1 MAAPNIVNVTTIT
14 AKNALA
20 TLITNTS
27 NIIVNSASS
36 STVDKINYISIANY
50 TANSIT
56 ANVMINRSSV
66 IYYLAGAITVPSN
79 STLVVSGKDTSIYLE
94 EGDILQANVS
104 ANLSAHITSS
114 YEIIA

>member
-14 AKNALA
+14 AKTAVA

-36 STVDKINYISIANY
+36 STVDKINYISVANY
-50 TANSIT
+50 SSATVST
-56 ANVMINRSSV
+56 NVMINRSST
-66 IYYLAGAITVPSN
+66 IYYLAGAVTVPAY
-79 STLVVSGKDTSIYLE
+79 STLVVSAKDTAIYLE
-94 EGDILQANVS
+94 EGDILQASVS
-104 ANLSAHITSS
+104 ANSSASITAS

>member
-14 AKNALA
+14 AKTAVA
-20 TLITNTS
+20 QLITNTS

-36 STVDKINYISIANY
+36 STVDKINYISVANY
-50 TANSIT
+50 TSST
-56 ANVMINRSSV
+56 VSTNVMINRSST
-66 IYYLAGAITVPSN
+66 IYYLAGAITVPAY
-79 STLVVSGKDTSIYLE
+79 STLVVSAKDTAIYLE

-104 ANLSAHITSS
+104 ANLSASITAS